1 MTTAERP
8 PAHGTDVA
16 PSPPEALG
24 FGFAWTIVELAPD
37 GILVCDDDG
46 LIVLANRHV
55 EGLFGYDHDEIVGAR
70 VEQLVPVRFRHAH
83 ERHRAGYAA
92 SPALR
97 RMGDRRELFGC
108 RSDGSE
114 FPVEISLSPMAS
126 DLGAVTVVVIR
137 DVSEQRAHERDARTT
152 LVRDED
158 ERIGAALH
166 DRVISHLFSSGLT
179 LASVLSTQLAEPVA
193 ERLRGVVD
201 ELDTAIREVRR
212 GVFAVSIATQ
222 VSPESD

>member
-1 MTTAERP
+1 
-8 PAHGTDVA
+8 
-16 PSPPEALG
+16 
-24 FGFAWTIVELAPD
+24 
-37 GILVCDDDG
+37 
-46 LIVLANRHV
+46 
-55 EGLFGYDHDEIVGAR
+55 
-70 VEQLVPVRFRHAH
+70 
-83 ERHRAGYAA
+83 
-92 SPALR
+92 
-97 RMGDRRELFGC
+97 MGDGRELFGC

-126 DLGAVTVVVIR
+126 GLGAVTVVVIR

-158 ERIGAALH
+158 ERIGANLY

-179 LASVLSTQLAEPVA
+179 LASVLSTQLDEAVA

-212 GVFAVSIATQ
+212 SVFAVSVATQ
-222 VSPESD
+222 VSHESD